1 MRFTKSQV
9 ALFRCGISFAHMAPT
24 TDRRDIAKRDF
35 LEELLRVG
43 MYYTLGI
50 NTVYRGDNSA
60 KAMFRHASPAGES
73 SDHVAVMFMDGKKDE
88 FSSEK
93 IYNECKYIPAEI
105 DGVGPMVV
113 K

>member
-1 MRFTKSQV
+1 
-9 ALFRCGISFAHMAPT
+9 
-24 TDRRDIAKRDF
+24 
-35 LEELLRVG
+35 
-43 MYYTLGI
+43 
-50 NTVYRGDNSA
+50 
-60 KAMFRHASPAGES
+60 
-73 SDHVAVMFMDGKKDE
+73 MFMDGKKDE